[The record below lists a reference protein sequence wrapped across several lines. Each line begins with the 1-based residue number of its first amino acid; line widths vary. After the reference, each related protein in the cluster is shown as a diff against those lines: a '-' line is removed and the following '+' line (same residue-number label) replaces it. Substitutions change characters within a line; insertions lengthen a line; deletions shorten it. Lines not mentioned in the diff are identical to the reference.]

1 MGELNRSLKK
11 GRSDRIETPLSL
23 SIPRPRYSC
32 LYLCPCHGS
41 VLFGPPPPLPSR
53 SVHCPSISDSL
64 HPCVPLFFIP
74 YFSRSSSLH
83 LSLPPPPFTHILSLS
98 SRSLANWRSSP
109 SASRTA
115 PFRRAQTRTLR
126 SPARPRRRLPTPGEQ
141 RHRRPHR
148 RVAVWEAGH
157 RLSPLRPRLLP
168 PKPRLVSGLSAG
180 RDEAPGRVVFEYPQT
195 PPPPSCPQPPPEPR
209 KRRESGRAG
218 RRRKQGTGDGA
229 GTLFRGARACRGR
242 DEGFHV
248 GASGAVLI
256 SSTSANGAGRR

>member
-98 SRSLANWRSSP
+98 SRSLGNWRSSP

-126 SPARPRRRLPTPGEQ
+126 SPARPRPRSDERRSGNRATASRRQGLGFSLRRRGLCPACRPGRE
-141 RHRRPHR
+141 
-148 RVAVWEAGH
+148 
-157 RLSPLRPRLLP
+157 
-168 PKPRLVSGLSAG
+168 
-180 RDEAPGRVVFEYPQT
+180 EAPGRVVFEYPQT